1 MGNKCLK
8 FLLLAFLQILQIKTI
23 TSNSKSM
30 NFNANLHNLH
40 NKLIK
45 FVNENINITL
55 WKTTNIYLIFQIFKN
70 V

>member
-30 NFNANLHNLH
+30 NFNATLH